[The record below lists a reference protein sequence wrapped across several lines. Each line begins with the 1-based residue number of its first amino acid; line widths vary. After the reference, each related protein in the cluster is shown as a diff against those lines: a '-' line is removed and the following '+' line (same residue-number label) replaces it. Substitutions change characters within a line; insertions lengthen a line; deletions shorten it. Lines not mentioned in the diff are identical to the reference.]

1 MFQSFFINRPG
12 DTAQTLLNDI
22 AMYELAD
29 AYMDHLTIE
38 KGLSANSIT
47 AYGADLSSYLN
58 YLSGN
63 GIEDLCDADTT
74 AVLGWLV
81 YLTRHGLSAKSR
93 ARHLISVRG
102 FYKYLTSEKMVPVNP
117 LKDIDIPKTGKH
129 LPCVI
134 SITEVEALLNACDAA
149 TPKGQRNLA
158 MMEIMYGAGLRVT
171 ELVCLKV
178 ADVNLEAGLVRVMGK
193 GAKERIVPIG
203 SKAKEAATLWLDQG
217 RPMALKQLSSDF
229 LFTARAGRPM
239 TRQSFWKI
247 IKKYALAAGIARPVS
262 PHTLRHSFAT
272 HLIEGGADLRS
283 VQTMLGH
290 SDISST
296 QIYTHISRDY
306 LIQMHH
312 EFHPRK

>member
-1 MFQSFFINRPG
+1 MHEF
-12 DTAQTLLNDI
+12 
-22 AMYELAD
+22 AD
-29 AYMDHLTIE
+29 AYMDYLTIE

-47 AYGADLSSYLN
+47 AYGTDLASYIN
-58 YLSGN
+58 YLSDN
-63 GIEDLCDADTT
+63 GIDDLGNADTT

-81 YLTRHGLSAKSR
+81 YLTRQGLSAKSR
-93 ARHLISVRG
+93 ARHLISIRG
-102 FYKYLTSEKMVPVNP
+102 FYKYLTTEKLISANP
-117 LKDIDIPKTGKH
+117 LKDIDIPKTGRH
-129 LPCVI
+129 LPGVI
-134 SITEVEALLNACDAA
+134 SVNEVEALLNACDVT

-158 MMEIMYGAGLRVT
+158 MMEIMYGAGLRVS
-171 ELVCLKV
+171 ELVFLKV
-178 ADVNLEAGLVRVMGK
+178 VDVNLDAGLVRVMGK

-203 SKAKEAATLWLDQG
+203 SKAKDAARLWLDQG
-217 RPMALKQLSSDF
+217 RPKELKLLSSDF
-229 LFTARAGRPM
+229 LFIARAGNPM
-239 TRQSFWKI
+239 TRQAFWKI

-290 SDISST
+290 CDISTT

-306 LIQMHH
+306 LIKMHH

>member
-1 MFQSFFINRPG
+1 MHELV
-12 DTAQTLLNDI
+12 DT
-22 AMYELAD
+22 
-29 AYMDHLTIE
+29 YMDYLTVE

-47 AYGADLSSYLN
+47 AYGTDLSSYIN
-58 YLSGN
+58 YLADN
-63 GIEDLCDADTT
+63 GIEDLGYADTT

-81 YLTRHGLSAKSR
+81 YLTRQGLSAKSR
-93 ARHLISVRG
+93 ARYLISIRG
-102 FYKYLTSEKMVPVNP
+102 FYKYLTAEKLISVNP
-117 LKDIDIPKTGKH
+117 LKDIDIPKTGRH
-129 LPCVI
+129 LPGVI
-134 SITEVEALLNACDAA
+134 SISEVEALLNACDVT

-158 MMEIMYGAGLRVT
+158 MMEIMYGAGLRVS
-171 ELVCLKV
+171 ELVSLKV
-178 ADVNLEAGLVRVMGK
+178 VDVNLEAGLVRVIGK

-203 SKAKEAATLWLDQG
+203 SKAREAAIIWLNQG
-217 RPMALKQLSSDF
+217 RPKALKQLSSDY
-229 LFTARAGRPM
+229 LFVARAGKPM

-247 IKKYALAAGIARPVS
+247 IKKYVLIAGIDRPVS

-306 LIQMHH
+306 LIQMHYK
-312 EFHPRK
+312 FHPRK